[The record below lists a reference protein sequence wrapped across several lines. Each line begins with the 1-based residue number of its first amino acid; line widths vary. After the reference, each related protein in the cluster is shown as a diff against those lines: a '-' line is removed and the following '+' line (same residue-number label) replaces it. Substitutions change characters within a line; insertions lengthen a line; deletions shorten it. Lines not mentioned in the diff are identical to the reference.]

1 MNWISKFDF
10 SFLNFLKLKFCR
22 FVSKNL
28 SRSKFVG
35 FGLQCNIARSMCLLL
50 FILFFLSVSV
60 FFFFSLSLFLFIFV
74 SVSVFLFLSPSVC
87 SSLSKYVSLFIVCVC
102 VLHVKLCI
110 SCCKQQK
117 HLKVSR
123 FNFYWFAL
131 NWYRSSF
138 VVVIAFL
145 PFSENCSL
153 KVNVDY
159 KSELVTFT
167 VFEFK
172 FWLLSYVIYNL
183 RLVKMEN
190 VIW

>member
-1 MNWISKFDF
+1 MFQRIWVVPNLWALVYNAILHGLCVCF
-10 SFLNFLKLKFCR
+10 SLFSSFY
-22 FVSKNL
+22 L
-28 SRSKFVG
+28 S
-35 FGLQCNIARSMCLLL
+35 
-50 FILFFLSVSV
+50 LFFS
-60 FFFFSLSLFLFIFV
+60 FSLSL
-74 SVSVFLFLSPSVC
+74 
-87 SSLSKYVSLFIVCVC
+87 SLSFYFCLCLCFSLSFSICLYLSVQVCLSFYCLCVC

-110 SCCKQQK
+110 SWCKQQK

-167 VFEFK
+167 VYEFK
-172 FWLLSYVIYNL
+172 FWLLCYVIYNL

-190 VIW
+190 VTW

>member
-1 MNWISKFDF
+1 MIFLF
-10 SFLNFLKLKFCR
+10 SIFSSLD
-22 FVSKNL
+22 
-28 SRSKFVG
+28 FVG
-35 FGLQCNIARSMCLLL
+35 LFQRIWVVPNLWALVYNAILHGLCVCFSL
-50 FILFFLSVSV
+50 FSSFYLSLFFSFFLSLS
-60 FFFFSLSLFLFIFV
+60 FFYFCLCLCFSLSFSICLYL
-74 SVSVFLFLSPSVC
+74 SVQVCLSLL
-87 SSLSKYVSLFIVCVC
+87 LSVCVC
-102 VLHVKLCI
+102 VLQVKLCI

-172 FWLLSYVIYNL
+172 FWLLCYVIYNL